1 MQRITTAI
9 MLLIISGGTWF
20 SSRYFYDEPNDSKF
34 YFVLVMSLLLFISCC
49 LIPKGFLTLRQG
61 LNSQWFGIGVS
72 LMGLALSVHGLLQ
85 YANIIPSHTIFPITG
100 AFENPA
106 GYAATQTA
114 FLPFSFYLCLHK
126 DVPWLKRLSA
136 LVSSLLII
144 MSIVLSGSR
153 CGFLAALVAFAVILA
168 LETKMIQYLK
178 KHRII
183 LFVIALVFI
192 AGVFLLYKMKPAS
205 ADGRLL
211 VWQVCWEMIKDKP
224 ITGFGANGFHANYMD
239 YQAAYLVVHP
249 DFPYRL
255 LADNITHPFNE
266 YILLTVRFGII
277 GLTIALAVLVFLI
290 KSLWKQ
296 DGPFRSVGTAM
307 IGAIVVMC
315 MFSYPFNYAVI
326 WFMTFI
332 LVIGAIPIR
341 YLTIGKAIRYEIA
354 CILFVSLSG
363 TGCMLYQNLKWAEM
377 SRRCIAGQTERMLP
391 HYEKMIPWMD
401 WNPLFL
407 YNYAVELNYVERYK
421 ESLALTKECMKVYND
436 YDVQLLLADNL
447 EHCGQSKQAIT
458 AYRHASDMIPS
469 RFIPLESMMDL
480 YQQTGDTINA
490 RLLANEILEKPVK
503 IPSPQVKEIKRKARE
518 TVKGSGGKS
527 SKL

>member
-1 MQRITTAI
+1 MQRIITAI
-9 MLLIISGGTWF
+9 LLLIISGGTWF
-20 SSRYFYDEPNDSKF
+20 SSRYFYDEINDCKL
-34 YFVLVMSLLLFISCC
+34 YFVLVMSLLFFLCCSLF
-49 LIPKGFLTLRQG
+49 PKGFFSLRQG
-61 LNSQWFGIGVS
+61 MCSQWFGTGVS

-85 YANIIPSHTIFPITG
+85 YANIIPSHTIFAITG
-100 AFENPA
+100 PFENPA
-106 GYAATQTA
+106 GYAAVQCSC
-114 FLPFSFYLCLHK
+114 LQFSLYLSLHNK
-126 DVPWLKRLSA
+126 VSWPIRILA
-136 LVSSLLII
+136 IISSLLII

-153 CGFLAALVAFAVILA
+153 CGFLAALVALAVILA

-211 VWQVCWEMIKDKP
+211 VWQVCCNMIAERP
-224 ITGFGANGFHANYMD
+224 ITGFGTNGFHANYMD
-239 YQAAYLVVHP
+239 YQAAYMVTHP
-249 DFPYRL
+249 DSPYRM

-277 GLTIALAVLVFLI
+277 GLAMALAVLVFLI

-296 DGPFRSVGTAM
+296 NGPFRSVGIAM
-307 IGAIVVMC
+307 IGASVVMC
-315 MFSYPFNYAVI
+315 MFSYPYHYAVI
-326 WFMTFI
+326 WFMTLI

-341 YLTIGKAIRYEIA
+341 YLTIGKGVRYVIS
-354 CILFVSLSG
+354 CILFVSLLG

-391 HYEKMIPWMD
+391 HYEKMMPWMD

-407 YNYAVELNYVERYK
+407 YNYAAELNYVERYK
-421 ESLALTKECMKVYND
+421 ESLALTKVCMKVYND

-490 RLLANEILEKPVK
+490 RLIADEILSKPVK
-503 IPSPQVKEIKRKARE
+503 VPSPQVEEIKRKARE
-518 TVKGSGGKS
+518 GMS
-527 SKL
+527 SKMTM

>member
-1 MQRITTAI
+1 MRRITWI
-9 MLLIISGGTWF
+9 IVLIVISGGIWF
-20 SSRYFYDEPNDSKF
+20 TSRYFYDEINDSKF
-34 YFVLVMSLLLFISCC
+34 YFVLVLSLLITLLCSISS
-49 LIPKGFLTLRQG
+49 KGFHTLRQG
-61 LNSQWFGIGVS
+61 LNSQYFILGVS
-72 LMGLALSVHGLLQ
+72 LIGLALSVHGLLQ
-85 YANIIPSHTIFPITG
+85 YAHIVPSHTVFPITG
-100 AFENPA
+100 PFENPA
-106 GYAATQTA
+106 GYVAIQC
-114 FLPFSFYLCLHK
+114 FCLPFSLYLCMHHK
-126 DVPWLKRLSA
+126 ISWVIRTLA
-136 LVSSLLII
+136 VISSLLII
-144 MSIVLSGSR
+144 LSIVLSGSR
-153 CGFLAALVAFAVILA
+153 SGFLAALVALAVILA

-211 VWQVCWEMIKDKP
+211 VWQVCCNMIAERP
-224 ITGFGANGFHANYMD
+224 ITGFGTNGFHANYMD
-239 YQAAYLVVHP
+239 YQAAYMVTHP
-249 DFPYRL
+249 DSPYRM

-277 GLTIALAVLVFLI
+277 GLAMALAVLVFLI
-290 KSLWKQ
+290 KNLWKQ
-296 DGPFRSVGTAM
+296 DGPFRSVGIAM
-307 IGAIVVMC
+307 IGASVVMC
-315 MFSYPFNYAVI
+315 MFSYPYHYAVI
-326 WFMTFI
+326 WFMTLI

-341 YLTIGKAIRYEIA
+341 YLTTGKGVRYVIS
-354 CILFVSLSG
+354 CILFVSLLG

-377 SRRCIAGQTERMLP
+377 SRRCIAGQTERMLS
-391 HYEKMIPWMD
+391 HYEKMMPWMD

-407 YNYAVELNYVERYK
+407 YNYAAELNYVDRYE
-421 ESLALTKECMKVYND
+421 ESLRLTEACMKTYND
-436 YDVQLLLADNL
+436 YDVQILLGDNL

-503 IPSPQVKEIKRKARE
+503 IPSPQVEEIRRKARE
-518 TVKGSGGKS
+518 TVKG
-527 SKL
+527 